1 MTQLPQTTDAGP
13 RNLADRTSLRGPGWL
28 QGFLLLLAAAYA
40 VLLVRFPN
48 PFFADDS
55 FFYLVVGRNVAL
67 GHGSTFNRL
76 VLTNG
81 YHPLWMLLCALVYR
95 IFPGRAVGLHAIAA
109 LIVLLNLAVLL
120 LVQRLLRRLGT
131 ATWIAWTVLV
141 PFLFGLQLGTESS
154 LSAAILAATLLLLA
168 RYLEHPTWASAFAF
182 HGAAMLAVLA
192 RLDSI
197 FVVACLWTAVLVWAA
212 RQPERSVLRQAL
224 ALIPLY
230 AVFWGGYLLSNLVWF
245 HAFVP
250 ISGLLKSSNI
260 ADHRLGQNLP
270 HTALVALA
278 ISALS
283 LLYLWRKQRDRW
295 LLVAELPFFAGVLMH
310 ALYIT
315 LHMTS
320 ETRWTWYYV
329 SWALLAAIT
338 AARAGGCLL
347 RGARTGPWLRN
358 AAMACAVLL
367 SLALWY
373 RMGWKH
379 SKLEKHDLPV
389 LALERTVE
397 GQQHVRSLLSYDQPG
412 AMAYY
417 SDISVVPLDGLMG
430 NLSYQQ
436 ELAQHGIWEF
446 IRREHIEAFAGPPV
460 PFDDWGKRTYCDAIF
475 LESTRFT
482 CQPIGNGQWT
492 ITGVEVYARLPF
504 QPAGYIPLSAPQLLW
519 NAPNYLSIWRIAGP
533 GPGARP

>member
-1 MTQLPQTTDAGP
+1 MTQSIDAGAHNP
-13 RNLADRTSLRGPGWL
+13 AAQTSRDGPGWL
-28 QGFLLLLAAAYA
+28 RGFLLLLAAAYA

-76 VLTNG
+76 MPTNG

-95 IFPGRAVGLHAIAA
+95 IFPGRAIGLHAIAA
-109 LIVLLNLAVLL
+109 LIVLLDLVVLL
-120 LVQRLLRRLGT
+120 LVQRLLRRLGA
-131 ATWIAWTVLV
+131 ATWIAWTILV

-154 LSAAILAATLLLLA
+154 LSAAMLAATLLLLA
-168 RYLEHPTWASAFAF
+168 QYLEHPTWAPAIAF
-182 HGAAMLAVLA
+182 HSAAMLAVLA

-197 FVVACLWTAVLVWAA
+197 FVIACLWTAVLVWAA
-212 RQPERSVLRQAL
+212 RQPGRSTLRQTL
-224 ALIPLY
+224 ALVPLY

-245 HAFVP
+245 HAIVP
-250 ISGLLKSSNI
+250 ISGLLKSSNV
-260 ADHRLGQNLP
+260 ADHRFGQNLP

-310 ALYIT
+310 AGYIT
-315 LHMTS
+315 LRMTS

-338 AARAGGCLL
+338 AARAGSCLL
-347 RGARTGPWLRN
+347 RDARTGPWLRH

-379 SKLEKHDLPV
+379 SKLEKRDLPV
-389 LALERTVE
+389 LALAQAVE
-397 GQQHVRSLLSYDQPG
+397 GRQHVRSLLAYDQPG

-460 PFDDWGKRTYCDAIF
+460 PFDDWGKRTYCDSIF

-482 CQPIGNGQWT
+482 CQSIGNGLWT

-519 NAPNYLSIWRIAGP
+519 NAPNYLSVWRITDP
-533 GPGARP
+533 GPGVRP